1 MIARLRSW
9 WQKTSKT
16 LDAVVILM
24 LVVLIALVVVIVLG
38 YTNNWNW
45 TGLHGRTLYDWLQ
58 LLIIPAVL
66 AAGGYLFNFAT
77 SRTEREIA
85 SDRQQE
91 EALQAY
97 IDSMSALLLERNLR
111 QSAKDD
117 EVRKIAR
124 VRTLTVLP
132 RLNGKRKGSVVQFLY
147 ESGLIHKDQKIV
159 DLSQANLR
167 EADLSRAN
175 LDGADLSEAFL
186 SEARLFLTDLSEA
199 DLRETDLRE
208 TDLSLANL
216 NGANLS
222 SARRRKTGLSGFDIP
237 PRTKVTDEQLA
248 KAKNLKGAIMPD
260 GTKHD

>member
-175 LDGADLSEAFL
+175 LDGADLSRA
-186 SEARLFLTDLSEA
+186 DLSEA